1 MTAGRELALDI
12 ALIPSSASVARLRQS
27 NDFIGTSVRDIY
39 MKKTGPGSGKLPR
52 AAGANCRSALELP
65 KKENLRRT
73 VQ

>member
-1 MTAGRELALDI
+1 LDI

-27 NDFIGTSVRDIY
+27 NDFIGTSVRDIPY
-39 MKKTGPGSGKLPR
+39 EEEDRSWQREIATRCR
-52 AAGANCRSALELP
+52 ARTAEGLTELP